1 VHFGA
6 SFVGLLTDH
15 GRVAGARIRMSD
27 GAVEEVAA
35 TILIG
40 ADGRHSAVA
49 RAVAAGVVHQT
60 PRQSGVVYGYWPAPA
75 TEESFWYWGHGT
87 AAGAIPTND
96 GEWCV
101 FASLSHERF
110 GSVFAA
116 DVRAGY
122 HRVIADCAP
131 GLDETLRAT
140 GASPPLRGFAGQP
153 GVMRQAVGAGWA
165 LVGDAGYFKDPIT
178 AHGITDALRDAELLS
193 TAILA
198 GSDVALARY
207 QETRD
212 DLSRPLFEI
221 TDRVASYE
229 WTIDELKDLHR
240 RLSDEMK
247 REVAAMTAA
256 PAPNRRT
263 A

>member
-1 VHFGA
+1 
-6 SFVGLLTDH
+6 
-15 GRVAGARIRMSD
+15 
-27 GAVEEVAA
+27 
-35 TILIG
+35 
-40 ADGRHSAVA
+40 
-49 RAVAAGVVHQT
+49 
-60 PRQSGVVYGYWPAPA
+60 
-75 TEESFWYWGHGT
+75 
-87 AAGAIPTND
+87 
-96 GEWCV
+96 
-101 FASLSHERF
+101 
-110 GSVFAA
+110 VFAA